1 MNIDEKLRK
10 YLGTDIE
17 PLNEQ
22 MSDDELVNSMV
33 EFLLELDEEAL
44 SDEMSVRLHDILNE
58 LDSDGEAAEDE
69 DPDEENE
76 GEVSEK
82 RLLKKTSAKGRRK
95 SKMYYRKNKAKIK
108 ARLRKLKPKIA
119 RMEKMGKGLSGKKLG
134 LTKQR

>member
-33 EFLLELDEEAL
+33 EFLLELDEENL

-58 LDSDGEAAEDE
+58 LDSGEEGEDE
-69 DPDEENE
+69 DTSEDEDDVNE
-76 GEVSEK
+76 V
-82 RLLKKTSAKGRRK
+82 RLLKKTNAKGRRK
-95 SKMYYRKNKAKIK
+95 SKMYYRKNKAKIRAK
-108 ARLRKLKPKIA
+108 LRKLKPKIA
-119 RMEKMGKGLSGKKLG
+119 RMEKMGKGISGKKLG